1 MILAD
6 DSAGESEPSAD
17 GDADDDAVTRECA
30 TDEAGEMVLT
40 LRWSFEDLKAE
51 HGEAGARRILAEIL
65 ARWEANGGE
74 PVSLDDP

>member
-1 MILAD
+1 MMSMDEDCWA
-6 DSAGESEPSAD
+6 ESEPSAGET
-17 GDADDDAVTRECA
+17 GDADVTRECA
-30 TDEAGEMVLT
+30 TDEAGDMVLT

>member
-1 MILAD
+1 MTSMDEDRRA
-6 DSAGESEPSAD
+6 ESEPSAD
-17 GDADDDAVTRECA
+17 DTDVTRECV
-30 TDEAGEMVLT
+30 TDEAGDMVLT

-65 ARWEANGGE
+65 ARWDANGGE

>member
-1 MILAD
+1 MNED
-6 DSAGESEPSAD
+6 RWTESGPNVD
-17 GDADDDAVTRECA
+17 DADVTRECGV
-30 TDEAGEMVLT
+30 DEAADMVLT

-74 PVSLDDP
+74 PVAFDD